1 MSPPKP
7 ELDAVRLELVK
18 LTILE
23 MEQQL
28 SEPQAGRL
36 KELICN
42 NPDACKYYV
51 SLQYDKIFLSEIA
64 TSIDPVFDPTDTV
77 NDGANLPRSTDKTLF
92 PAFIANHISRPVAI
106 GLSGGILSVLMMVCV
121 LQFVNIKSHFFSPPQ
136 VSSSGMSGQPTIG
149 DSAPRDTPQRN
160 FVAKLTGT
168 KDAVWTSARHQPT
181 ISSRL
186 LSGQRLNLES
196 GLIELHFKTGVRVVV
211 AGPAELVLGGQ
222 DQGLEQPNIAGFLKL
237 GRLVAHVPAS
247 AVGFT
252 IQTPTA
258 IVTDLGT
265 QFGVN
270 VDAHGKMNLGVL
282 NGSIEWAPLGTTHRS
297 RVTAGQEVLVNATGD
312 QVKKHGAFTGH
323 FVAQVEQQLN
333 TDFNKNDT
341 HADRVVEFVRSN
353 KGRNYPV
360 ISAGVKAGAKLFS
373 DREYRLDD
381 AAFQEFPE
389 PLQGADLIQLANEE
403 KTTADLTIAVKFQHA
418 GTLFLFQ
425 RKSQET
431 PEWLL
436 KKFQPTFHEVAVKS
450 IDVAYDYNV
459 WERQVKKGE
468 TVLLESAFMDNDQG
482 MYGLAAKHRHP

>member
-1 MSPPKP
+1 M
-7 ELDAVRLELVK
+7 
-18 LTILE
+18 T
-23 MEQQL
+23 L
-28 SEPQAGRL
+28 SKRFGFGSGS
-36 KELICN
+36 N
-42 NPDACKYYV
+42 
-51 SLQYDKIFLSEIA
+51 S
-64 TSIDPVFDPTDTV
+64 
-77 NDGANLPRSTDKTLF
+77 KTLTTTKTL
-92 PAFIANHISRPVAI
+92 V
-106 GLSGGILSVLMMVCV
+106 
-121 LQFVNIKSHFFSPPQ
+121 
-136 VSSSGMSGQPTIG
+136 
-149 DSAPRDTPQRN
+149 APRDTPQRN

-168 KDAVWTSARHQPT
+168 KDAVWTSARHQPA

-312 QVKKHGAFTGH
+312 QVKKHGAFTGQ

-341 HADRVVEFVRSN
+341 HADRVVEFARSN

-389 PLQGADLIQLANEE
+389 PLEGADLIQLANEE

-431 PEWLL
+431 PEGLL

-459 WERQVKKGE
+459 WERQVKKDE
-468 TVLLESAFMDNDQG
+468 TVLLQSAFKDSDQG
-482 MYGLAAKHRHP
+482 MYGLAAKHRSP